1 MELDDTPTTV
11 HPSNNDQLPPPPPPT
26 QLPSH
31 AIDLLYLSAKFGS
44 IGIRSPYIATAASF
58 VLHVAHSI
66 CFAINGIIQ
75 PSTNN
80 IQHLPA
86 SHRSIL
92 LKYKTSNNHLFC
104 LFCQYGTDILCHQF
118 PDDPTAH
125 LISTFTTSSL
135 NLCGFQCDFHQQH
148 YSQQ

>member
-1 MELDDTPTTV
+1 MELNDTPTTV
-11 HPSNNDQLPPPPPPT
+11 HPSNKDQLPPPPPPT

-44 IGIRSPYIATAASF
+44 ISIRSPYVATAASF
-58 VLHVAHSI
+58 VLHVASSI

-86 SHRSIL
+86 SH
-92 LKYKTSNNHLFC
+92 
-104 LFCQYGTDILCHQF
+104 
-118 PDDPTAH
+118 
-125 LISTFTTSSL
+125 
-135 NLCGFQCDFHQQH
+135 
-148 YSQQ
+148 